1 MYGSKCPGASVHA
14 NNQKM
19 NDAPQRARCRD
30 TEHVSPTLPI
40 INRGPTMRRMPN
52 PHTPAKNTLQPGQ
65 MAGFIMAGAGAI
77 LFSAKAIVVKF
88 TYAYGVDA
96 VTVIAFRMLFA
107 LPFFLI
113 VAVQQARL
121 ARLGRLP
128 VLTTRERLT
137 LVFLGLLG
145 YYLSSFLDFLGLQ
158 YITAGLERLIL
169 FLSPTLVLL
178 ISALWFKRPIAT
190 RQWIALFMSYAGV
203 LLVFVQ
209 DVKQGGDAVLLG
221 AFFVFCSAL
230 TYAIYISSSGELVK
244 RVGATRLVAYAM
256 TVSSVASLI
265 QFFVVHP
272 VDVLIQPMGVYG
284 WSFVHATA
292 NTVIP
297 VFLIMWAVA
306 RIGAPMTSQLGLL
319 GPVSVLFLAAW
330 ALGEP
335 ITPLQLAGTALV
347 LTGIFVLTARRKA

>member
-1 MYGSKCPGASVHA
+1 
-14 NNQKM
+14 
-19 NDAPQRARCRD
+19 
-30 TEHVSPTLPI
+30 
-40 INRGPTMRRMPN
+40 MRRMPDN
-52 PHTPAKNTLQPGQ
+52 HASPKSPAPSVQ
-65 MAGFIMAGAGAI
+65 MTGFIMAGVGAI

-88 TYAYGVDA
+88 TYEYGVDA

-107 LPFFLI
+107 LPFFLVI
-113 VAVQQARL
+113 AIQQARL
-121 ARLGRLP
+121 ARRGKLAI
-128 VLTTRERLT
+128 LTARERLM

-145 YYLSSFLDFLGLQ
+145 YYLSSFLDFIGLQ

-178 ISALWFKRPIAT
+178 ISALWFKRPIAR
-190 RQWIALFMSYAGV
+190 RQWIALAMSYAGV
-203 LLVFVQ
+203 LLVFAH
-209 DVKQGGDAVLLG
+209 DVRQGGSAVWLG
-221 AFFVFCSAL
+221 AFFVFGSAL
-230 TYAIYISSSGELVK
+230 TYSIYISSSGELVK
-244 RVGATRLVAYAM
+244 KVGATRLVAYAM
-256 TVSSVASLI
+256 TVSSIASLI

-272 VDVLIQPMGVYG
+272 IDVLIQPMGVYG

-335 ITPLQLAGTALV
+335 ITVLQLAGTALV
-347 LTGIFVLTARRKA
+347 LTGIFVLTARRPVLRRA